1 MLLYGSETW
10 SFVTKDVQ
18 QLVTA
23 DSGMIRWICGVSL
36 KDGIPVTDLL
46 LCLGLSFINDMLHW
60 NQLRFHGHLHTDMI
74 KHGLKRLPCIAL
86 MANNQEVDYV
96 RGFVV

>member
-23 DSGMIRWICGVSL
+23 DSDTIRWICAVSL
-36 KDGIPVTDLL
+36 KDGIPVTDLAIP
-46 LCLGLSFINDMLHW
+46 CQFDKKIHD
-60 NQLRFHGHLHTDMI
+60 QLAKFTI
-74 KHGLKRLPCIAL
+74 TEE
-86 MANNQEVDYV
+86 N
-96 RGFVV
+96 